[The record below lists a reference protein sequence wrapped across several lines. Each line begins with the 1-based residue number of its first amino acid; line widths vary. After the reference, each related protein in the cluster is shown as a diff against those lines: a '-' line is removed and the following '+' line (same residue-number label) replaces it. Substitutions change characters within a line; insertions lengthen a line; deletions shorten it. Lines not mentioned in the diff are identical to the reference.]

1 MAVALT
7 IQTIVVVD
15 PTEEVKM
22 CTMQTTAMLDKVSRL
37 TPCTRSDHQTTTT
50 AAALRTTTTREA
62 IGSAANTEGVH
73 QEAEA
78 MATED
83 PAEAI
88 TTRAEIVAAP
98 AETEE
103 AIEEIATTT
112 ITTIDNSG
120 RKPRLK
126 IMKTKTMM

>member
-1 MAVALT
+1 
-7 IQTIVVVD
+7 
-15 PTEEVKM
+15 
-22 CTMQTTAMLDKVSRL
+22 MLDKVSRL
-37 TPCTRSDHQTTTT
+37 TLCTRRDHQTTTT
-50 AAALRTTTTREA
+50 AAVLQTTIAREA
-62 IGSAANTEGVH
+62 IGSAVNTEEDLP
-73 QEAEA
+73 EAEA

-83 PAEAI
+83 PVEAI
-88 TTRAEIVAAP
+88 TVRAEIVAAP